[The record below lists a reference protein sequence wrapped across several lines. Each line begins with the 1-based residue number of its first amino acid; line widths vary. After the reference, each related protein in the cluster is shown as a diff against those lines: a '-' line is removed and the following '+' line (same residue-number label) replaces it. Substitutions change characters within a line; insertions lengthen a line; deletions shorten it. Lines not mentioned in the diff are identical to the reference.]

1 MKRQITGLHA
11 ADRCAAD
18 QIPDGIFL
26 VQVQR
31 AKFQRQ
37 AQKPYYTLALAILE
51 PSRFAGH
58 VAFEPALLQPE
69 SPVEAELVP
78 ARLRL

>member
-18 QIPDGIFL
+18 QIPDGVFL
-26 VQVQR
+26 VRVQR

-37 AQKPYYTLALAILE
+37 AQKPYYTLDLVILE
-51 PSRFAGH
+51 PAGLLAGH
-58 VAFEPALLQPE
+58 FQPPLLHVRKPCG
-69 SPVEAELVP
+69 S
-78 ARLRL
+78 